1 MADILL
7 VEDKDSLR
15 RVLRLTLENAGYTVA
30 EAADARAALN
40 EIANSRHRLV
50 LTDLRMP
57 NGSGLDV
64 LRSARSADADVP
76 VIVMTAFGSIDE
88 AVQAM
93 KDGAHDFLQKPVD
106 SNHLLLL
113 VDRALEQARLRT
125 ENILLREE
133 WSRRYGFPR
142 IIGESEVV
150 KRAVAE
156 TQRVAQT
163 EATVLLLGESGT
175 GKELFARAV
184 HHLSPRRDQPFVAI
198 NCAAIPETLI
208 ENELFGHERG
218 AFTGASDRRQGKFE
232 LAGGGTVFLDEI
244 GELPL
249 GVQGKLLRAI
259 EEKMIDRIGGR
270 APVAVDVRVV
280 AATNKDLKTA
290 VDNGQFRGDLF
301 FRLAVFPIEIPPL
314 RERGAFTGASDRRQ
328 GKFELAGGGTVFL
341 DEIGELPLGVQ
352 GKLLRAIEEKMI
364 DRIGGR
370 APVAVDVRVVAATN
384 KDLKTAVDNGQFRGD
399 LFFRLAVFPIEIP
412 PLRDRG
418 DDVTLLARHFA
429 AEIGRELRGREA
441 QLSDEAVA
449 ALKLHRWPGN
459 VRELENA
466 IERACIL
473 SDTLKL
479 EPADL
484 GLGPTA
490 TDGPDALQQVDLSGT
505 LSDVAHRVLRIVE
518 RRKIQAALVAND
530 GNKSKT
536 AEDLGVSYKT
546 LLNKIK
552 DYTL

>member
-1 MADILL
+1 VADILL

-30 EAADARAALN
+30 EAIDARAALN
-40 EIANSRHRLV
+40 EIATSRHRLV

-64 LRSARSADADVP
+64 LRAARAADADVP

-113 VDRALEQARLRT
+113 VERALDQARLRT
-125 ENILLREE
+125 ENVLLREE

-142 IIGESEVV
+142 ILGESEAL
-150 KRAVAE
+150 KRTVGE

-175 GKELFARAV
+175 GKELFALAV
-184 HHLSPRRDQPFVAI
+184 HHLSARRDEPFVAI

-232 LAGGGTVFLDEI
+232 LASGGTVFLDEI

-249 GVQGKLLRAI
+249 AVQGKLLRAI
-259 EEKMIDRIGGR
+259 EEKVVDRIGGR
-270 APVAVDVRVV
+270 APVAVDLRVV
-280 AATNKDLKTA
+280 AATNKDLKAA
-290 VDNGQFRGDLF
+290 VDNGEFRGDLF
-301 FRLAVFPIEIPPL
+301 FRLAVFPIEVPPL
-314 RERGAFTGASDRRQ
+314 RERGEDI
-328 GKFELAGGGTVFL
+328 V
-341 DEIGELPLGVQ
+341 
-352 GKLLRAIEEKMI
+352 
-364 DRIGGR
+364 
-370 APVAVDVRVVAATN
+370 
-384 KDLKTAVDNGQFRGD
+384 
-399 LFFRLAVFPIEIP
+399 
-412 PLRDRG
+412 
-418 DDVTLLARHFA
+418 LLARHFA

-441 QLSDEAVA
+441 HLSDEAIG
-449 ALKLHRWPGN
+449 ALQRHHWPGN

-466 IERACIL
+466 IERACII
-473 SDTLKL
+473 SDTLVL
-479 EPADL
+479 QPGDL
-484 GLGPTA
+484 GLLPSRA
-490 TDGPDALQQVDLSGT
+490 ETDETLGQLDLSGT
-505 LSDVAHRVLRIVE
+505 LSDVAHRALRVVE
-518 RRKIQAALVAND
+518 RKKILEALATNG

-552 DYTL
+552 DYGL

>member
-15 RVLRLTLENAGYTVA
+15 RVLRLTLENAGYTVT

-40 EIANSRHRLV
+40 EIATTRHRLV

-64 LRSARSADADVP
+64 LRSARAADADVP

-113 VDRALEQARLRT
+113 VERALEQARLRT

-142 IIGESEVV
+142 ILGESEAL
-150 KRAVAE
+150 KRAVGE

-163 EATVLLLGESGT
+163 ETTVLLLGESGT

-184 HHLSPRRDQPFVAI
+184 HHLSARRDKPFVAI

-218 AFTGASDRRQGKFE
+218 AFTGASERRQGKFE
-232 LAGGGTVFLDEI
+232 LASDGTVFLDEI

-259 EEKMIDRIGGR
+259 EEKVVDRIGGR
-270 APVAVDVRVV
+270 APVAVDVRIV
-280 AATNKDLKTA
+280 AATNKDLKAA
-290 VDNGQFRGDLF
+290 VENGEFRGDLF
-301 FRLAVFPIEIPPL
+301 FRLAVFPVEVPPL
-314 RERGAFTGASDRRQ
+314 RERG
-328 GKFELAGGGTVFL
+328 
-341 DEIGELPLGVQ
+341 
-352 GKLLRAIEEKMI
+352 
-364 DRIGGR
+364 
-370 APVAVDVRVVAATN
+370 
-384 KDLKTAVDNGQFRGD
+384 
-399 LFFRLAVFPIEIP
+399 
-412 PLRDRG
+412 
-418 DDVTLLARHFA
+418 DDVVLLAQHFA

-441 QLSDEAVA
+441 QLSPA
-449 ALKLHRWPGN
+449 AIETIKQHHWPGN

-473 SDTLKL
+473 SDTLVLQPK
-479 EPADL
+479 DL
-484 GLGPTA
+484 GLGPA
-490 TDGPDALQQVDLSGT
+490 GEVESESIEQLDLSGT
-505 LSDVAHRVLRIVE
+505 LSEVAHRALRAVE
-518 RRKIQAALVAND
+518 RRKILRALEANE

-552 DYTL
+552 EYSL

>member
-15 RVLRLTLENAGYTVA
+15 RVLRLTLENAGYSVS
-30 EAADARAALN
+30 EAADATSARN
-40 EIANSRHRLV
+40 EISTSRHRLV

-64 LRSARSADADVP
+64 LRAARSADADVP

-142 IIGESEVV
+142 ILGESDVL
-150 KRAVAE
+150 KRAVGE

-184 HHLSPRRDQPFVAI
+184 HHLSSRRDKPFVAI

-232 LAGGGTVFLDEI
+232 LAAGGTVFLDEI

-249 GVQGKLLRAI
+249 AVQGKLLRAI
-259 EEKMIDRIGGR
+259 EEKVVDRIGGR

-280 AATNKDLKTA
+280 AATNKDLKAA
-290 VDNGQFRGDLF
+290 VENG
-301 FRLAVFPIEIPPL
+301 E
-314 RERGAFTGASDRRQ
+314 
-328 GKFELAGGGTVFL
+328 
-341 DEIGELPLGVQ
+341 
-352 GKLLRAIEEKMI
+352 
-364 DRIGGR
+364 
-370 APVAVDVRVVAATN
+370 
-384 KDLKTAVDNGQFRGD
+384 FRGD

-418 DDVTLLARHFA
+418 DDVVLLARHFA
-429 AEIGRELRGREA
+429 AQIGKELRGREA

-449 ALKLHRWPGN
+449 ALQRHHWPGN

-473 SDTLKL
+473 TDTMTL
-479 EPADL
+479 EPRDL
-484 GLGPTA
+484 GLA
-490 TDGPDALQQVDLSGT
+490 TSSDPDDSEVLQQLDLSGT
-505 LSDVAHRVLRIVE
+505 LSDVAHRALCLVE
-518 RRKIQAALVAND
+518 RRKIVNALEANL

-546 LLNKIK
+546 LLNKMK
-552 DYTL
+552 EYAL

>member
-15 RVLRLTLENAGYTVA
+15 RVLRLTLENAGYSVA
-30 EAADARAALN
+30 EAADASSALN
-40 EIANSRHRLV
+40 EIATARHRLI

-113 VDRALEQARLRT
+113 VERALEQARLRT
-125 ENILLREE
+125 ENVLLREE

-142 IIGESEVV
+142 IVGESDAL
-150 KRAVAE
+150 KRAVGE

-184 HHLSPRRDQPFVAI
+184 HHLSSRRDKPFVAI

-232 LAGGGTVFLDEI
+232 LAAGGTVFLDEI
-244 GELPL
+244 GELPVA
-249 GVQGKLLRAI
+249 VQGKLLRAI
-259 EEKMIDRIGGR
+259 EEKVVDRIGGR

-280 AATNKDLKTA
+280 AATNKDLKAA
-290 VDNGQFRGDLF
+290 VENG
-301 FRLAVFPIEIPPL
+301 E
-314 RERGAFTGASDRRQ
+314 
-328 GKFELAGGGTVFL
+328 
-341 DEIGELPLGVQ
+341 
-352 GKLLRAIEEKMI
+352 
-364 DRIGGR
+364 
-370 APVAVDVRVVAATN
+370 
-384 KDLKTAVDNGQFRGD
+384 FRGD

-418 DDVTLLARHFA
+418 DDVVLLARHFA
-429 AEIGRELRGREA
+429 AEIGKELRGREA
-441 QLSDEAVA
+441 QLSPEAES
-449 ALKLHRWPGN
+449 ALRQHRWPGN
-459 VRELENA
+459 VRELANA

-473 SDTLKL
+473 TDTMTL
-479 EPADL
+479 EARDL
-484 GLGPTA
+484 GLPDLDVQARAG
-490 TDGPDALQQVDLSGT
+490 DGDAEVIGKLDLSGT
-505 LSDVAHRVLRIVE
+505 LSDVGHRALRVVE
-518 RRKIQAALVAND
+518 RRKIVHVLEANL

-546 LLNKIK
+546 LLNKMK
-552 DYTL
+552 DYAL

>member
-15 RVLRLTLENAGYTVA
+15 RVLRLTLENAGYSVA
-30 EAADARAALN
+30 EAVDASSALN
-40 EIANSRHRLV
+40 EIATARHRLI

-64 LRSARSADADVP
+64 LRSARTADADVP

-113 VDRALEQARLRT
+113 VERALEQARLRT
-125 ENILLREE
+125 ENVLLREE

-142 IIGESEVV
+142 ILGESEAL
-150 KRAVAE
+150 KRAVGE

-184 HHLSPRRDQPFVAI
+184 HHLSSRRDKPFVAI
-198 NCAAIPETLI
+198 TCAAIPETLI

-232 LAGGGTVFLDEI
+232 LASGGTVFLDEI
-244 GELPL
+244 GELPVA
-249 GVQGKLLRAI
+249 VQGKLLRAI
-259 EEKMIDRIGGR
+259 EEKIVDRIGGR
-270 APVAVDVRVV
+270 TPVAVDVRVV
-280 AATNKDLKTA
+280 AATNKDLKAA
-290 VDNGQFRGDLF
+290 VENGEFRGDLF

-314 RERGAFTGASDRRQ
+314 RERD
-328 GKFELAGGGTVFL
+328 
-341 DEIGELPLGVQ
+341 
-352 GKLLRAIEEKMI
+352 
-364 DRIGGR
+364 
-370 APVAVDVRVVAATN
+370 
-384 KDLKTAVDNGQFRGD
+384 
-399 LFFRLAVFPIEIP
+399 
-412 PLRDRG
+412 
-418 DDVTLLARHFA
+418 DDVLLLARHFA
-429 AEIGRELRGREA
+429 AEIGKELRGREA
-441 QLSDEAVA
+441 QLSSDA
-449 ALKLHRWPGN
+449 ASGLQKHNWPGN

-473 SDTLKL
+473 SDTMML
-479 EPADL
+479 EARDL
-484 GLGPTA
+484 GLGHESSKAEPE
-490 TDGPDALQQVDLSGT
+490 GLEQFDLSGT
-505 LSDVAHRVLRIVE
+505 LSDVAHRALSLVE
-518 RRKIQAALVAND
+518 RRKIVHVLEANL

-546 LLNKIK
+546 LLNKMK
-552 DYTL
+552 EYAL

>member
-15 RVLRLTLENAGYTVA
+15 RVLRLTLENAGYSVT
-30 EAADARAALN
+30 EAMDARAALN
-40 EIANSRHRLV
+40 EIATTRHRLV

-64 LRSARSADADVP
+64 LRAARAADMDVP

-113 VDRALEQARLRT
+113 VERALEQARLRS
-125 ENILLREE
+125 ENVLLREE

-142 IIGESEVV
+142 IIGESETL
-150 KRAVAE
+150 KRAVGE

-184 HHLSPRRDQPFVAI
+184 HHLSPRRDNPFVAI

-218 AFTGASDRRQGKFE
+218 AFTGATDRRQGKFE
-232 LAGGGTVFLDEI
+232 LASSGTVFLDEI

-259 EEKMIDRIGGR
+259 EEKVVDRIGGR

-280 AATNKDLKTA
+280 AATNKDLKAA

-301 FRLAVFPIEIPPL
+301 FRLAVFPIE
-314 RERGAFTGASDRRQ
+314 
-328 GKFELAGGGTVFL
+328 V
-341 DEIGELPLGVQ
+341 
-352 GKLLRAIEEKMI
+352 
-364 DRIGGR
+364 
-370 APVAVDVRVVAATN
+370 
-384 KDLKTAVDNGQFRGD
+384 
-399 LFFRLAVFPIEIP
+399 P
-412 PLRDRG
+412 PLRDRN
-418 DDVTLLARHFA
+418 DDIVLLAQHFA
-429 AEIGRELRGREA
+429 SEIGRELRGREA
-441 QLSDEAVA
+441 QLSAEAIDAV
-449 ALKLHRWPGN
+449 KRHDWPGN

-473 SDTLKL
+473 SDTLL
-479 EPADL
+479 LQPAEL
-484 GLGPTA
+484 GLGPSTHE
-490 TDGPDALQQVDLSGT
+490 TESLDELDLSGT
-505 LSDVAHRVLRIVE
+505 LSDVAHRALRVVE
-518 RRKIQAALVAND
+518 RKRILRALEANA

-552 DYTL
+552 EYAL

>member
-1 MADILL
+1 
-7 VEDKDSLR
+7 
-15 RVLRLTLENAGYTVA
+15 
-30 EAADARAALN
+30 
-40 EIANSRHRLV
+40 
-50 LTDLRMP
+50 MP

-64 LRSARSADADVP
+64 LRAARAADGDVP

-113 VDRALEQARLRT
+113 VERALEQARLRT

-142 IIGESEVV
+142 IIGESEVI
-150 KRAVAE
+150 KRAVGE

-184 HHLSPRRDQPFVAI
+184 HHLSPRRDKAFVAI

-218 AFTGASDRRQGKFE
+218 AFTGANDRRQGKFE
-232 LAGGGTVFLDEI
+232 LASGGTVFLDEI

-259 EEKMIDRIGGR
+259 EEKVVDRIGGR
-270 APVAVDVRVV
+270 APVPVDVRVV

-290 VDNGQFRGDLF
+290 VDKGEFRGDLF
-301 FRLAVFPIEIPPL
+301 FRLAVFPL
-314 RERGAFTGASDRRQ
+314 
-328 GKFELAGGGTVFL
+328 
-341 DEIGELPLGVQ
+341 
-352 GKLLRAIEEKMI
+352 
-364 DRIGGR
+364 
-370 APVAVDVRVVAATN
+370 
-384 KDLKTAVDNGQFRGD
+384 
-399 LFFRLAVFPIEIP
+399 EIP
-412 PLRDRG
+412 PLRDRK
-418 DDVTLLARHFA
+418 DDIILLARHFA

-441 QLSDEAVA
+441 ELDPEAIA
-449 ALKLHRWPGN
+449 AIRKHHWPGN

-473 SDTLKL
+473 SDSLIL
-479 EPADL
+479 QPEDL
-484 GLGPTA
+484 GFGVNNDR
-490 TDGPDALQQVDLSGT
+490 TDETLHDLDLSGT
-505 LSDVAHRVLRIVE
+505 LSDVAHRALELVE
-518 RRKIQAALVAND
+518 RKKITASLEANAE
-530 GNKSKT
+530 NKSRT
-536 AEDLGVSYKT
+536 AEDLGISYKT

-552 DYTL
+552 DYGL

>member
-1 MADILL
+1 MLSRMADILL

-15 RVLRLTLENAGYTVA
+15 RVLRLTLENAGYSVS
-30 EAADARAALN
+30 EAVDASSALN
-40 EIANSRHRLV
+40 EIATARHRLV

-64 LRSARSADADVP
+64 LRAARSADADVP
-76 VIVMTAFGSIDE
+76 VIVMTAFGSVDE

-113 VDRALEQARLRT
+113 VERALEQARLRT
-125 ENILLREE
+125 ENVLLREE
-133 WSRRYGFPR
+133 WARRYGFPR
-142 IIGESEVV
+142 ILGESEAL
-150 KRAVAE
+150 KRAVGE

-184 HHLSPRRDQPFVAI
+184 HHLSARRDKPFVAI

-232 LAGGGTVFLDEI
+232 LATGGTVFLDEI

-249 GVQGKLLRAI
+249 AVQGKLLRAI
-259 EEKMIDRIGGR
+259 EEKVVDRIGGR

-280 AATNKDLKTA
+280 AATNKDLKAA
-290 VDNGQFRGDLF
+290 VENG
-301 FRLAVFPIEIPPL
+301 E
-314 RERGAFTGASDRRQ
+314 
-328 GKFELAGGGTVFL
+328 
-341 DEIGELPLGVQ
+341 
-352 GKLLRAIEEKMI
+352 
-364 DRIGGR
+364 
-370 APVAVDVRVVAATN
+370 
-384 KDLKTAVDNGQFRGD
+384 FRGD

-418 DDVTLLARHFA
+418 NDVVLLARHFA
-429 AEIGRELRGREA
+429 AEIGKELRGREA
-441 QLSDEAVA
+441 QLSPTAMD
-449 ALKLHRWPGN
+449 ALQQHHWPGN

-473 SDTLKL
+473 TDTMTL

-484 GLGPTA
+484 GLVTSK
-490 TDGPDALQQVDLSGT
+490 TDESAVLREVDLSGT
-505 LSDVAHRVLRIVE
+505 LSDVGHRALRLVE
-518 RRKIQAALVAND
+518 RRKIANALEANL

-546 LLNKIK
+546 LLNKMK
-552 DYTL
+552 EYAL

>member
-15 RVLRLTLENAGYTVA
+15 RVLRLTLENAGYTVT

-40 EIANSRHRLV
+40 EIATTRHRLV

-64 LRSARSADADVP
+64 LRSARAADADVP

-113 VDRALEQARLRT
+113 VERALEQARLRT

-142 IIGESEVV
+142 ILGESEAL
-150 KRAVAE
+150 KRAVGE

-163 EATVLLLGESGT
+163 ETTVLLLGESGT

-184 HHLSPRRDQPFVAI
+184 HHLSARRDKPFVAI

-218 AFTGASDRRQGKFE
+218 AFTGASERRQGKFE
-232 LAGGGTVFLDEI
+232 LASGGSVFLDEI

-259 EEKMIDRIGGR
+259 EEKVVDRIGGR
-270 APVAVDVRVV
+270 APVAVDVRIV

-290 VDNGQFRGDLF
+290 VENGEFRGDLF
-301 FRLAVFPIEIPPL
+301 FRLAVFPIEVPPL
-314 RERGAFTGASDRRQ
+314 RERG
-328 GKFELAGGGTVFL
+328 
-341 DEIGELPLGVQ
+341 
-352 GKLLRAIEEKMI
+352 
-364 DRIGGR
+364 
-370 APVAVDVRVVAATN
+370 
-384 KDLKTAVDNGQFRGD
+384 
-399 LFFRLAVFPIEIP
+399 
-412 PLRDRG
+412 
-418 DDVTLLARHFA
+418 DDVVLLAQHFA

-441 QLSDEAVA
+441 ELSPEAIETI
-449 ALKLHRWPGN
+449 KQHHWPGN

-473 SDTLKL
+473 SDTLVLLPK
-479 EPADL
+479 DL
-484 GLGPTA
+484 GLGPAGETESEA
-490 TDGPDALQQVDLSGT
+490 VEQLDLSGT
-505 LSDVAHRVLRIVE
+505 LSEVGHRALRAVE
-518 RRKIQAALVAND
+518 RRKILRALEANE

-552 DYTL
+552 EYSL